1 MCSPTKIELIDK
13 RKIGKFTDMEIKQ
26 HTFLNTQ
33 WVKVE
38 ITTEIRKYFQIK
50 AQHTRTYE
58 IQLKHT

>member
-38 ITTEIRKYFQIK
+38 ITTEIRKYYQIK
-50 AQHTRTYE
+50 AQYTF
-58 IQLKHT
+58 K